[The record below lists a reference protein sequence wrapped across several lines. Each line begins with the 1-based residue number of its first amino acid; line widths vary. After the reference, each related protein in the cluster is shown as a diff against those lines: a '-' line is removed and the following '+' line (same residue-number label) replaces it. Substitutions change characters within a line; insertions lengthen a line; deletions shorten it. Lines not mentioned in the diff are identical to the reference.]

1 MCIDVCSGFI
11 LQVGRAEGRIQNSN
25 FLSGLL
31 GQGCKVRPK
40 GHMVVEGHSQISS
53 FRVEGERTM
62 SEEKLWM
69 NGLFSPLEDSASGLC
84 NVDVDTQ
91 RHSPVC

>member
-11 LQVGRAEGRIQNSN
+11 LQVGRAEERIQNSN
-25 FLSGLL
+25 SLSGLL

-40 GHMVVEGHSQISS
+40 GHMVVEGDSQISG

-62 SEEKLWM
+62 SEVKLRM
-69 NGLFSPLEDSASGLC
+69 NGVFSPPEDSASDLF
-84 NVDVDTQ
+84 Q
-91 RHSPVC
+91 RGC